1 LEINYIKYWLLYN
14 FIKHWNIMLIVPK
27 ITLVNCFDYKWM
39 CNWSFMKGEMKLG
52 HGYILHVLKI
62 SIRVKKQVM

>member
-1 LEINYIKYWLLYN
+1 
-14 FIKHWNIMLIVPK
+14 MLIVPK